1 MNDEQFTEISQL
13 LERQINRTSSF
24 GTELVVVTYYVG
36 YFLAFGM
43 NWASRDWATDDYVRN
58 GLSNLL
64 ELIPV
69 VLWSLL
75 SWVNVGS
82 FLVN

>member
-43 NWASRDWATDDYVRN
+43 NWASRDWATDDWDN
-58 GLSNLL
+58 FGNLL